1 MLSIRSILGSS
12 TRALR
17 QLLPSQPFSH
27 QFLSRSLSQ
36 LSRVSVGNSL
46 RSLRSAKQQDS
57 NVGVVGSTVR
67 QLEQVRG
74 MKTRSSVKRLC
85 DGCKP
90 VRRKNRVYIICRWV
104 KSELGQPSHI
114 MVRCYAQL
122 LVLIP
127 ASAATLLFSQQTL
140 DGNNILKHNGA
151 MGPYVDRTNYGINR
165 DPPAGCSVDQVI
177 MIKRHGE
184 RYPLASEGP
193 KIEKALQKV
202 KKAVLDDP
210 HANGDLN
217 FVKNWTYFVPS
228 SCYYEKETTTGPY
241 NGIQDA
247 YRHGMDARNRYGHL
261 WDEETIVPLFASDA
275 GRVVDTARMFGEGF
289 FGDDEYK
296 TKAAINII
304 SESARPRMPY
314 RSLPQLELA
323 AQRLNAQY
331 PSLNLTSSDILW
343 LMTMASYEPSVRGH
357 SDWTGVFTV
366 DEWVSLGYIWDL
378 HFYYCAGPG
387 NKMMRPVGSVYVNA
401 SLALLEQG
409 PSAGTLF
416 FNFAHDTDIT
426 PIIDALGI
434 LNPSE
439 DLPTDRVAFGHS
451 WSSSELVPMG
461 GHLTMERLS
470 CKATAI
476 SPAGIYVRLV
486 LNEAVVPFR
495 ACQSGPGYSCPL
507 DEYASI
513 LRRDLPGYAS
523 KCEIP
528 ESDPQHLNFWWDYST
543 STTDNYRDETKCD

>member
-1 MLSIRSILGSS
+1 MREEP
-12 TRALR
+12 R
-17 QLLPSQPFSH
+17 PSAAS
-27 QFLSRSLSQ
+27 
-36 LSRVSVGNSL
+36 GYE
-46 RSLRSAKQQDS
+46 K
-57 NVGVVGSTVR
+57 
-67 QLEQVRG
+67 
-74 MKTRSSVKRLC
+74 
-85 DGCKP
+85 
-90 VRRKNRVYIICRWV
+90 
-104 KSELGQPSHI
+104 ELGQPPHI
-114 MVRCYAQL
+114 MVRSYAQF
-122 LVLIP
+122 LVLVP
-127 ASAATLLFSQQTL
+127 ATTATLLFSQQTL

-202 KKAVLDDP
+202 KKAALDEP
-210 HANGDLN
+210 HVDGDLN
-217 FVKNWTYFVPS
+217 FVKNWTYFVHS
-228 SCYYEKETTTGPY
+228 SCYYDKETTTGPY

-261 WDEETIVPLFASDA
+261 WDEETLVPLFASDA
-275 GRVVDTARMFGEGF
+275 GRIVDTARMFGEGF

-304 SESARPRMPY
+304 SESARQGANALSRTCHARDIHAQRICDAWPQ
-314 RSLPQLELA
+314 SLPQLEGA
-323 AQRLNAQY
+323 AQRLNVQY
-331 PSLNLTSSDILW
+331 PSLNLTSTDIFW

-357 SDWTGVFTV
+357 SDWTGVFTM

-387 NKMMRPVGSVYVNA
+387 NKKMRPVGSVYVNA
-401 SLALLEQG
+401 SLTLLEQG
-409 PSAGTLF
+409 PSSGSLF
-416 FNFAHDTDIT
+416 LNFAHDTDIT

-439 DLPTDRVAFGHS
+439 DLPLDRVAFGHS

-461 GHLTMERLS
+461 GHLNMERLS
-470 CKATAI
+470 CSATAI

-495 ACQSGPGYSCPL
+495 ACQTGPGYSCPL
-507 DEYASI
+507 EEYASI
-513 LRRDLPGYAS
+513 LRQDLPDYGS
-523 KCEIP
+523 ECEIP
-528 ESDPQHLNFWWDYST
+528 KSDPQHLNFWWDYST
-543 STTDNYRDETKCD
+543 ATKDNYRDDTKCD